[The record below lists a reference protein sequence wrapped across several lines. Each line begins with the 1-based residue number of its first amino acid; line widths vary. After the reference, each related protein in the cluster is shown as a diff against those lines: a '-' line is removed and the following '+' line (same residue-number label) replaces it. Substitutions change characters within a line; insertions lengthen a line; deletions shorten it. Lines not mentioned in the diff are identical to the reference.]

1 MKIKLIR
8 EGGLMGKSK
17 SSEGEFDLTDK
28 EYQQLV
34 KQISTSKK
42 VKSGIAKDAHQ
53 YFLIKENQQKKH
65 PISIDTIPQQ
75 HVKMIDQL
83 ISDLKTDTD

>member
-1 MKIKLIR
+1 
-8 EGGLMGKSK
+8 MGKSK

-53 YFLIKENQQKKH
+53 YFLIKENQQKKT
-65 PISIDTIPQQ
+65 SYFY
-75 HVKMIDQL
+75 
-83 ISDLKTDTD
+83 

>member
-1 MKIKLIR
+1 MRVLIFIIVLIIR
-8 EGGLMGKSK
+8 
-17 SSEGEFDLTDK
+17 F
-28 EYQQLV
+28 QI
-34 KQISTSKK
+34 ISTSKK